1 MKLKDTPEFTLQLS
15 NSQESQSSVE
25 SKQLRFPWGNA
36 DLLNNYSE
44 FLTEYEQKEVLEY
57 PIIYYLN
64 LFERRREG
72 VPKQNGNFNN
82 GWSKENG

>member
-57 PIIYYLN
+57 PIIY
-64 LFERRREG
+64 
-72 VPKQNGNFNN
+72 
-82 GWSKENG
+82 S